1 MLTQRVLA
9 YPEWTMKLDVSG
21 RLGQRMRDLR
31 LRRDLTQEQL
41 AERSDFTVKYIS
53 HVERGIVNVPLVT
66 LAVLAKALD
75 VTISE
80 LTLGIDG
87 GLPHVARE
95 SAAIYAGRPRGEQA
109 AIGRLLVAID
119 ELLKESKGAK

>member
-1 MLTQRVLA
+1 
-9 YPEWTMKLDVSG
+9 MKLDVPG
-21 RLGQRMRDLR
+21 KLGKRVRDLR

-53 HVERGIVNVPLVT
+53 HVERGIVNVPLAT
-66 LAVLAKALD
+66 LAIIAKALD

-87 GLPHVARE
+87 GLPQAARE
-95 SAAIYAGRPRGEQA
+95 STAIYAGRPRSEQA

-119 ELLKESKGAK
+119 DLLKESKAGR